1 MEVNREFCRENPELF
16 TVSVNEMDTLLDSK
30 IKFQGS
36 EYTTFAVAYCN
47 TVHFIARIKMN
58 DGVYEYDGTS
68 SQGRL
73 HLLEFH
79 DPFTEKILT
88 ISGNKYKAQMVWYK
102 KSLASSIDQN

>member
-1 MEVNREFCRENPELF
+1 
-16 TVSVNEMDTLLDSK
+16 MDTLLDSK

-36 EYTTFAVAYCN
+36 EYKTFAVAYCN

-58 DGVYEYDGTS
+58 DGVYEYDGIS

-73 HLLEFH
+73 NLLELH